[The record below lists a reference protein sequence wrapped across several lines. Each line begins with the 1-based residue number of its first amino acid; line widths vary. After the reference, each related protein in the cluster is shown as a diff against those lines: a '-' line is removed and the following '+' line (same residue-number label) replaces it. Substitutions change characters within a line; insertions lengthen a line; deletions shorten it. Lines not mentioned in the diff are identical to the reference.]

1 MVRNGANKLGHAL
14 LAAVWIAGVL
24 LATACGGPATLS
36 PAPTEGSVETST
48 AVAPTAI
55 VAPDSLDGSTRPPR
69 RARDNDLRFESISIE
84 QGLSQSVALSILQD
98 SRGFMWFGTQDGLNR
113 YDGYEFV
120 VYKHDPEDPH
130 SISDNFVQSIFEDR
144 MGALWIGTNVGGLN
158 RLDRQTKQ
166 FTRYQNDPENSHS
179 LSGNDVVTIYEDT
192 AGVLWIGT
200 NGAGLNRFDPQTE
213 QFVSYQNDVD
223 DPYSLSNDAV
233 VSIHEDRA
241 GVLWVGTFGGGLCE
255 FDRQTEQFIVYQND
269 PSDAQSL
276 GGNSVQAICED
287 EAGALWIGT
296 NAGGLNWFDRQSGQ
310 FVRFQSNPDDPR
322 SLSDDNV
329 QAVYEDRSG
338 TLWIGTGSAGLDR
351 FDPETQQFIHYQH
364 EPGDPHRLGGNSVQS
379 IYQSEDGVLW
389 VGTFGGGLGLSKAN
403 LLTQQFA
410 HYQHDP
416 DDPHSLSFNVIWSI
430 HEDQQGIIWMG
441 TNGGGLNRFDR
452 ETQQFTRYLNYIDDP
467 NSISNNVV
475 WSVGEDR
482 EGTLWV
488 GTPSGLDR
496 FDRATEEFTHHPTF
510 AVVSI
515 LEDQQG
521 DLWVGTLGGG
531 LGRFDRDAQQ
541 FSFYVNDANDA
552 HSLSDDSVV
561 QVYEDRE
568 GVLWLAT
575 FNGGLDRF
583 DRETERFAHYPH
595 DPNDPHSLSS
605 NTVLAVFQD
614 REDVLWIATTGGLDR
629 LDRAQ
634 GAFTHYRE
642 KDGLPNDMAYGVL
655 EDDQGFLWISTNGG
669 LARLDPQTGT
679 FKNYDVEDGLQSNEF
694 NMSAYLR
701 SSSGEMIFGGVNG
714 FSAFYPDAIVDD
726 PHVPPVAITGFQLF
740 NEAVPV
746 GGDSPL
752 QMPIE
757 ETEEIALTYRDD
769 FFSFEFAALH
779 YSSPEQ
785 NQFAYVMEG
794 LEEDWNYVGTRRFAG
809 YTSVPPG
816 NYTFRVKAANG
827 DGLWNELGA
836 SISIEVTPP
845 FWQTWWFRV
854 STVVVGAGAVLA
866 VFSLRVRNI
875 EAQRRQL
882 ETQVKKRTR
891 ELRETLVEL
900 ERAKDAAEAASR
912 AKSTFLANMSHEFR
926 TPLNAILGFS
936 QLMLRDS
943 TLTAGD
949 QENLEIVGRS
959 GEHLLGLINDVLE
972 LSKIEAGRTTL
983 KVQSFDLRHMLE
995 GLEEMFRLR
1004 AEQKGLTL
1012 SFDVSD
1018 KVPQHVRM
1026 DEGKLRQVLMN
1037 LLGNAVKFT
1046 HQGGVSLGVTAPAPP
1061 SPGSPRGALHFSV
1074 QDTGPGIAP
1083 QEMEALFDPFVQ
1095 TTSGQLAQE
1104 GTGLGLP
1111 ISQQF
1116 VRLMGGEITVSS
1128 ELGKRSTFDF
1138 RLPVEVVAAAEVQ
1151 SPQAE
1156 RRVVGLEPGQPPYRL
1171 LVVDDK
1177 EVNRKLLVKMLGPL
1191 GFELREA
1198 VHGQQALE
1206 TWEGWDPHLIFMDM
1220 RMPVMDGYEATRRI
1234 KATTKGQ
1241 ATIIV
1246 ALTASALE
1254 EDRAVI
1260 LSEGCDGYMRKPFRE
1275 ADLFGALEQHLGARF
1290 VYQEAAGD
1298 QRPAASESHRDTA
1311 VLKDGRALP
1320 AVLAAMSPEWV
1331 ADLRRATVVGNLK
1344 AILAVI
1350 EQVREH
1356 DAALAEALAGLARDY
1371 SHDAILA
1378 LIEQTGGQD
1387 ERSTH

>member
-1 MVRNGANKLGHAL
+1 MVRNGVHKLGHAL

-24 LATACGGPATLS
+24 LATACRGPTTPS

-55 VAPDSLDGSTRPPR
+55 AAADSPAGSTRPPR
-69 RARDNDLRFESISIE
+69 RARDNDIRFERISLE
-84 QGLSQSVALSILQD
+84 QGLSQSVVLSILQD
-98 SRGFMWFGTQDGLNR
+98 SRGFMWFGTQDGL
-113 YDGYEFV
+113 
-120 VYKHDPEDPH
+120 DPH
-130 SISDNFVQSIFEDR
+130 SISDNFIQSILEDR

-166 FTRYQNDPENSHS
+166 FTRYQNDPDDFNT
-179 LSGNDVVTIYEDT
+179 LSGNDVVTIYEDM

-200 NGAGLNRFDPQTE
+200 NGGGLNRFDPQTE
-213 QFVSYQNDVD
+213 QFVRYQNDAD

-241 GVLWVGTFGGGLCE
+241 GVLWVGTFGGGLCK
-255 FDRQTEQFIVYQND
+255 FDRQTEQFIAYQND
-269 PSDAQSL
+269 PSDARSL
-276 GGNSVQAICED
+276 SGDSVQTIYED

-296 NAGGLNWFDRQSGQ
+296 NAAGLNRFDSQSGQ
-310 FVRFQSNPDDPR
+310 SVRFQSNPDDPH

-329 QAVYEDRSG
+329 QSVYKDRSG
-338 TLWIGTGSAGLDR
+338 TLWIGTAAGGLDR

-364 EPGDPHRLGGNSVQS
+364 EPGDPHTLSDNSVQS
-379 IYQSEDGVLW
+379 IYQSEEGVLW
-389 VGTFGGGLGLSKAN
+389 VGTFGGGLSKAN
-403 LLTQQFA
+403 RLAEQFA
-410 HYQHDP
+410 RYQHDP
-416 DDPHSLSFNVIWSI
+416 VDPHSLSFDVIWSI
-430 HEDQQGIIWMG
+430 HEDEQGILWIG

-452 ETQQFTRYLNYIDDP
+452 ETQQFTRYLNHVDDP
-467 NSISNNVV
+467 NSLSDNVV

-482 EGTLWV
+482 EGTLWA
-488 GTPSGLDR
+488 GTNSGLDR
-496 FDRATEEFTHHPTF
+496 FDRETEQFTRYPTF
-510 AVVSI
+510 AVLSI
-515 LEDQQG
+515 LEDQQSE
-521 DLWVGTLGGG
+521 LWVGTLGGG
-531 LGRFDRDAQQ
+531 LGRFDRDAEQ
-541 FSFYVNDANDA
+541 FSYYVNDANDA

-568 GVLWLAT
+568 GVLWIGT

-605 NTVLAVFQD
+605 DTVLAVFED
-614 REDVLWIATTGGLDR
+614 REGVLWIATTGGLDR

-642 KDGLPNDMAYGVL
+642 AEGLPNDMAYGVL

-669 LARLDPQTGT
+669 LSRLDPQTGT
-679 FKNYDVEDGLQSNEF
+679 FKNYDVVDGLQSNEF
-694 NMSAYLR
+694 NMSAYHK
-701 SSSGEMIFGGVNG
+701 SSSGEMFFGGVNG
-714 FSAFYPDAIVDD
+714 FNAFYPDAIKDD

-757 ETEEIALTYRDD
+757 ETEEIVLTYREC

-779 YSSPEQ
+779 YSSPQQ
-785 NQFAYVMEG
+785 NQFAYLMEG
-794 LEEDWNYVGTRRFAG
+794 LEKDWNYVGTRRFAG

-816 NYTFRVKAANG
+816 NYTFRVKAANS
-827 DGLWNELGA
+827 DGLWNELGT
-836 SISIEVTPP
+836 SISIEVIPP

-854 STVVVGAGAVLA
+854 SMVVVGAGAVLA
-866 VFSLRVRNI
+866 FFSLRVRNI

-882 ETQVKKRTR
+882 EIQVNERTR

-900 ERAKDAAEAASR
+900 ERAKEAAEAASR

-926 TPLNAILGFS
+926 TPLNAILGYS

-943 TLTAGD
+943 SLTAGD

-983 KVQSFDLRHMLE
+983 KVQSFDLRRMLE

-1004 AEQKGLTL
+1004 AEQKGVTL
-1012 SFDVSD
+1012 FFDVSLE
-1018 KVPQHVRM
+1018 VPQHVRM

-1046 HQGGVSLGVTAPAPP
+1046 HQGGVVLGVTAVAPP
-1061 SPGSPRGALHFSV
+1061 SPSSQCGALHLSV

-1095 TTSGQLAQE
+1095 TASGQLAQE

-1116 VRLMGGEITVSS
+1116 VRLMGGEITVRS
-1128 ELGKRSTFDF
+1128 ELGKGSSFDF
-1138 RLPVEVVAAAEVQ
+1138 ELPVEVVAAAEVQ
-1151 SPQAE
+1151 SAQAT
-1156 RRVVGLEPGQPPYRL
+1156 RRVVGLEPGQPLYRL
-1171 LVVDDK
+1171 LAVDDE
-1177 EVNRKLLVKMLGPL
+1177 EVNRKLLVKMLVPL

-1198 VHGQQALE
+1198 VNGQQALE
-1206 TWEGWDPHLIFMDM
+1206 TWERWDPHLIFMDM
-1220 RMPVMDGYEATRRI
+1220 RMPVMNGYEATRRI

-1254 EDRAVI
+1254 EDRAII
-1260 LSEGCDGYMRKPFRE
+1260 LSEGCDGYVRKPFRE
-1275 ADLFGALEQHLGARF
+1275 ADLFDALEQHLGVRF
-1290 VYQEAAGD
+1290 VYQEAVGE
-1298 QRPAASESHRDTA
+1298 RPAASERRQDIA
-1311 VLKDGRALP
+1311 VLKDGRTLS

-1331 ADLRRATVVGNLK
+1331 ADLRRATVVGNLE

-1350 EQVREH
+1350 NQARER
-1356 DAALAEALAGLARDY
+1356 DAALAEALAELARDY
-1371 SHDAILA
+1371 SHDAMLA
-1378 LIEQTGGQD
+1378 LIQQTGGQD
-1387 ERSTH
+1387 EHSTQ